1 MFSRNSINL
10 NYITTQI
17 LSLYSLNAGAMMIL
31 KSVGMWDSELVQT
44 LISFHNAYPVLRT
57 LSRPIIHYTQCKF

>member
-44 LISFHNAYPVLRT
+44 LI
-57 LSRPIIHYTQCKF
+57 